1 MPSQPSYD
9 YQNFFEKG
17 AASLFEYLP
26 RATNIGTNQILK
38 LRKQPSNLFFI
49 FAILSSLLTINLSNT
64 AYAAERVWTA
74 GTATED
80 NHWKSVAYGNGV
92 WIAVSINRTNVS
104 QIMRS
109 TDNGVNWTA
118 ATGPGATGNTFFM
131 SAAYGGNNTWIAA
144 SQHGPVVKSTDN
156 GSSWSIIDLTASG
169 GNKEWLAVAYGNGVW
184 VVTSKQTDVI
194 VSSDGDLWHR
204 RSQPAWVNGYEFRSL
219 AYGTATGNTPRWV
232 AVNQSHDC
240 NCLTSRVMT
249 SDDNG
254 TTWTYRTAAQDYKWE
269 SVTYGD
275 GVWVAVSSS
284 GTGNRVMTS
293 PDGINWT
300 SRNSIGDFEWVSV
313 SYGVEE
319 DGTKR
324 WVAVSQETFRASMT
338 STDKGVT
345 WSSQT
350 IPEPSSAVTWQ
361 GLGYGNGIWVAVGAS
376 GVMRLVAALAAPAFT
391 LSSTTETRTVNTAAT
406 GFTIN
411 STGGAIASFAINAT
425 PPGMSF
431 NTTTG
436 ALTGTPNTVAAA
448 TNYTITATNASG
460 NATQTF
466 TLTVTSVVYTVGQTG
481 PGGGKVFYV
490 APTGTTFACGPTLAT
505 TCTYLEVAPRG
516 WSGAANDP
524 VRRWANTANENSM
537 FGFYPDGNS
546 MDPDKFGIGG
556 GYENTRKIIAQ
567 GNNDPT
573 TIAAALADSHTST
586 VSGVVYD
593 DWYLPSGGELNQMCK
608 WQKGETAAR
617 SSAQITDLDF
627 VCDRGFPD
635 LIINSAVLGAQDAG
649 FVEGMASQLAGA
661 FWSSNRLGTN
671 SARAIDWLVGG
682 YVENPKSSNGQV
694 RPIRAFP

>member
-1 MPSQPSYD
+1 MPSQPSYS

-26 RATNIGTNQILK
+26 RATNIGTNQLLK

-74 GTATED
+74 GTATEA

-118 ATGPGATGNTFFM
+118 ATGAGATGNTFFM
-131 SAAYGGNNTWIAA
+131 SAAYGANNTWIAV

-156 GSSWSIIDLTASG
+156 GSSWSIIDPTAYG

-194 VSSDGDLWHR
+194 VSSDGDLWHS

-232 AVNQSHDC
+232 AVNQSHGC

-293 PDGINWT
+293 PDGITWT

-338 STDKGVT
+338 STDNGVT
-345 WSSQT
+345 WTSQT
-350 IPEPSSAVTWQ
+350 IPAPSSAVTWQ

-460 NATQTF
+460 NTTRTFTLTVTVAAPAFTLSSSSESKTVNTAISGYTISSTGGTIASYAISPAAPAGLTFNTTTGLLTGTPTEVAASTAYTITATNATSSTTQTF
-466 TLTVTSVVYTVGQTG
+466 TLTVTAVPVV
-481 PGGGKVFYV
+481 
-490 APTGTTFACGPTLAT
+490 AT
-505 TCTYLEVAPRG
+505 N
-516 WSGAANDP
+516 SAAEAAAQAEAA
-524 VRRWANTANENSM
+524 RRANEQRQMGDLSSVLPLINELLKEMEEGSM
-537 FGFYPDGNS
+537 STSTPKKKS
-546 MDPDKFGIGG
+546 P
-556 GYENTRKIIAQ
+556 IIKAKQ
-567 GNNDPT
+567 N
-573 TIAAALADSHTST
+573 TST
-586 VSGVVYD
+586 VKKS
-593 DWYLPSGGELNQMCK
+593 EQEKAKIKNQAK
-608 WQKGETAAR
+608 AKQNK
-617 SSAQITDLDF
+617 
-627 VCDRGFPD
+627 
-635 LIINSAVLGAQDAG
+635 
-649 FVEGMASQLAGA
+649 
-661 FWSSNRLGTN
+661 
-671 SARAIDWLVGG
+671 
-682 YVENPKSSNGQV
+682 KK
-694 RPIRAFP
+694 